1 VDRDERPPGQLGPLR
16 WQQLGEHGLTGE
28 GVAEPEP
35 LAVHGDE
42 LGVDG
47 STQRPDHGRAVD
59 RGDTGKQVP
68 VEPPAQHGRG
78 GEHMP
83 GVVVECPKPGAQRCR
98 EAGGYGRGGC
108 LLGPP
113 SPVLPR
119 QRSRRDQPGQQLLD
133 QEGQPVAVLGDE
145 GGHGMVH
152 LLGAGQAGAHHVRA
166 VTVGEGSEGEDSAD
180 PAASEPVQHVR
191 DVRGSGRPGRGQAQ
205 NPLGGEGVGEVVDDR
220 QRLRVRPVQVLE
232 HEQTPCGTAEHP
244 EQPDHRFADEHGG
257 VVGAPGRLARAPV
270 RHEPGELA
278 AEPGELG

>member
-1 VDRDERPPGQLGPLR
+1 MSAAAASRSPAAFGELGCQLAPRTGQTRVRPVHRDERPPGQLGPLR

-83 GVVVECPKPGAQRCR
+83 GVGVECLKPGAQRRR
-98 EAGGYGRGGC
+98 EAGGYRGGGC

-113 SPVLPR
+113 PPVRPASALPR
-119 QRSRRDQPGQQLLD
+119 
-133 QEGQPVAVLGDE
+133 
-145 GGHGMVH
+145 
-152 LLGAGQAGAHHVRA
+152 
-166 VTVGEGSEGEDSAD
+166 
-180 PAASEPVQHVR
+180 
-191 DVRGSGRPGRGQAQ
+191 
-205 NPLGGEGVGEVVDDR
+205 
-220 QRLRVRPVQVLE
+220 
-232 HEQTPCGTAEHP
+232 
-244 EQPDHRFADEHGG
+244 
-257 VVGAPGRLARAPV
+257 
-270 RHEPGELA
+270 
-278 AEPGELG
+278 